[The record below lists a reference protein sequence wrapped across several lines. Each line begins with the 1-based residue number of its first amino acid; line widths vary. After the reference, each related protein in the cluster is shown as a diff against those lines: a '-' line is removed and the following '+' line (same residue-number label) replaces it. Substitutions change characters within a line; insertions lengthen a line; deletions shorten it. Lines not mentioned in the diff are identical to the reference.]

1 MNLRDLEYLVSL
13 AEHKHFTKAA
23 RASFATQPTLSMQ
36 IKKLETELG
45 VTLVERTNRKVMIT
59 PLGRK
64 IVALAAK
71 VIAGAREIESLAH
84 AAKDPLSGDFKVG
97 AFPTLAPYLLPRIV
111 PGLKKD
117 FPALKLILLEEKTE
131 ILIQQLEAGKID
143 AAFLALPVKE
153 DSLDHSF
160 LFNEEFYLAVAKSRG
175 WDTKKVRRS
184 QLKGKELLLLAEGH
198 CLRDQALEFCE
209 RIGASETLDFRASSL
224 ETLRQMVSVDVGM
237 TLIPKLALK
246 NDPDILYL
254 PFEKPKPFRKIGLFW
269 RKSSV
274 RKALLKALRDDLKKI
289 LPESI

>member
-1 MNLRDLEYLVSL
+1 MNLRDLQYLVSL
-13 AEHKHFTKAA
+13 AEHKHFGKAA

-45 VTLVERTNRKVMIT
+45 VTLVERTNRKVLIT
-59 PLGRK
+59 PLGKK
-64 IVALAAK
+64 IVAMAANVLK
-71 VIAGAREIESLAH
+71 GAREIESIAR
-84 AAKDPLSGDFKVG
+84 AARDPLSGDFKVG
-97 AFPTLAPYLLPRIV
+97 AFPTLAPYLLPRII
-111 PGLKKD
+111 PGLKRT
-117 FPALKLILLEEKTE
+117 FPGLKFILLEEKTE
-131 ILIQQLEAGKID
+131 ILIQQLKAGEID

-153 DSLDHSF
+153 EPLEHSF
-160 LFNEEFYLAVAKSRG
+160 LFSEEFYLAVSKSHG
-175 WDTKKVRRS
+175 WPTQKVRRS

-198 CLRDQALEFCE
+198 CLRDQALEFCT
-209 RIGASETLDFRASSL
+209 RIGASEYLDFRASSL
-224 ETLRQMVSVDVGM
+224 ETLRQMVAADVGI

-246 NDPDILYL
+246 NDPGILYL